1 MMRSSAILLRWIIS
15 RVATERNSTAE
26 KAGSQAVK
34 KVLVCLTTQGA
45 LTGAL
50 ELLPSEGFHSPC

>member
-1 MMRSSAILLRWIIS
+1 M
-15 RVATERNSTAE
+15 ATERNSTAE